1 MTPSHPSSTER
12 KTIAV
17 LGAQVSRVWNAE
29 FMAGVLDAAKAR
41 EANVV
46 YFVGGKPSALFT
58 PNKEVSRS
66 YGLYDLVK
74 PDQFDGVLLSAD
86 LAHGASRKE
95 LEEFCR
101 TFAAL
106 PVVSFA
112 IPLEGITSFLA
123 DNEGG
128 MRALIRHLIEEHG
141 YKRIA
146 FIRGPQG
153 QVEAEQRFHAYREE
167 LKAHHIPFDE
177 RLVAQGDYTPES
189 GRAAARIL
197 LEKAGGRLQAIAASN
212 DRMAFG
218 ALEVLQQLGIRVP
231 DSMAL
236 TGFDDVSEA
245 QSIGVPLTTVHQS
258 FYAIGRSACEALLKR
273 IHGEQVEAVNILPA
287 TLVVR
292 WSCGCLPESIQ
303 RAVVLPRE
311 VAHTGRLE
319 NKREAAIRALF
330 GAAGI
335 PENDPFKARFVDV
348 FGRTWDVFLASL
360 RENDKSDA
368 FLKMIQT
375 SMETLQENGYDF
387 TDWHNFISTFRKYA
401 LGGITSN
408 TDTLRAENL
417 FQQARMLVGEL
428 SQRAQAYRRLQ
439 LERQEETLS
448 NFSFSM
454 APVMRLEE
462 MSEAIKRQFPSLG
475 LKRWYVM
482 YSSDIHAPGSVSQPL
497 PESSRLLLRYE
508 RNKFDIAQG
517 DPSPVTGRLVP
528 GGQAADDHRYD
539 AVVMPLA
546 LAGNRFGFMWTEIGP
561 RDWDVYIRVKNLVSS
576 ALLRIMLVRQR
587 EQAQQEVERLLR
599 EARER
604 ALELA
609 RARDAAEKAAAQNA
623 KLLAVEQERRRSAEA
638 LARSSRQLS
647 TLTTLEKL
655 PQQILDQLR
664 EVLPY
669 DRAVLFMED
678 VNGVPQI
685 RAQRGMPANAES
697 GEFRLKF
704 KGADFYRTVSRKG
717 ETLIVND
724 VNSAEGWSQPA
735 WLPLD
740 RAWMGAPL
748 YSKGS
753 VTGLLAL
760 SRASHIFSED
770 DALLATTFA
779 LQATV
784 ALENARLYDEVT
796 GINQMMERMVAERVE
811 ELHNAYNTLAQ
822 HDKNKSAFI
831 KVAAHELR
839 TPLTVIKGYL
849 GMLKGDRTVQANP
862 MLVQALNGV
871 AQGTNRL
878 HQIVN
883 SMLDAARLESQVVNP
898 HFESVSLGLILRLI
912 HKDYA
917 DDLAARR
924 LTFTLDDAIKD
935 IPPLWADPDLLKK
948 ALDHI
953 IVNAIK
959 FTPDGGSITVT
970 ARVVEDAKQG
980 AMAELCV
987 KDTGIGIAPEHHKI
1001 IFEKLY
1007 QLGRVDLHSS
1017 SRTNFKGGGAGLGL
1031 AVASGIVKAFKGS
1044 IWVESEG
1051 YDEEKLPGSSFF
1063 IRLPLAK
1070 EQIPYL

>member
-1 MTPSHPSSTER
+1 MTQPPRPPNER

-41 EANVV
+41 DVNVV
-46 YFVGGKPSALFT
+46 YFVGGKPIAFPA
-58 PNKEVSRS
+58 PNKKEASRS
-66 YGLYDLVK
+66 YGLYDLVQ
-74 PDQFDGVLLSAD
+74 PAQFDGALLSAD
-86 LAHGASRKE
+86 LGHGTSPKE

-101 TFAAL
+101 AFATL

-112 IPLEGITSFLA
+112 IPAEGIPSFLA

-153 QVEAEQRFHAYREE
+153 QVEAEQRFNAYREE
-167 LKAHHIPFDE
+167 LKAHHIRFDE
-177 RLVAQGDYTPES
+177 SLILDGDYTPES
-189 GRAAARIL
+189 GRAAVRAVL
-197 LEKAGGRLQAIAASN
+197 DAHGSRLQAIAASN

-218 ALEVLQQLGIRVP
+218 ALEVLQQRGIHVP
-231 DSMAL
+231 DGIAL

-258 FYAIGRSACEALLKR
+258 FYEIGRQAFEALLKR
-273 IHGEQVEAVNILPA
+273 INGEYVQAVNVLPA
-287 TLVVR
+287 DLVVR

-319 NKREAAIRALF
+319 NKRDAAIRALF

-335 PENDPFKARFVDV
+335 PENDPFKDRFVDV
-348 FGRTWDVFLASL
+348 FGRAWDVFLASL

-375 SMETLQENGYDF
+375 SMETLQQNGHDF

-408 TDTLRAENL
+408 TAMLRAENL

-428 SQRAQAYRRLQ
+428 SQRAQAYRRLL
-439 LERQEETLS
+439 LERQEEALN

-462 MSEAIKRQFPSLG
+462 LSDAIKRQFPNLG
-475 LKRWYVM
+475 LERWHVM
-482 YSSDIHAPGSVSQPL
+482 YQSDINAPGSVSL
-497 PESSRLLLRYE
+497 LESYRLLLRYD
-508 RNKFDIAQG
+508 RGKFDISQG
-517 DPSPVTGRLVP
+517 HPSLATGRLVP
-528 GGQAADDHRYD
+528 RGELAEDHRCD
-539 AVVMPLA
+539 AVVMPLS
-546 LAGNRFGFMWTEIGP
+546 LASNRFGFMWAEIGP
-561 RDWDVYIRVKNLVSS
+561 RDWDVYVRVKNLVSS
-576 ALLRIMLVRQR
+576 ALLRVMLARQR
-587 EQAQQEVERLLR
+587 EQAQKEVERLLG

-604 ALELA
+604 ASELA
-609 RARDAAEKAAAQNA
+609 KARDAAEKAAAQNA
-623 KLLAVEQERRRSAEA
+623 KLFAAEQERRRSAEA
-638 LARSSRQLS
+638 LARSSRRLSSLS
-647 TLTTLEKL
+647 TVEKL
-655 PQQILDQLR
+655 PQHIFEQLR
-664 EVLPY
+664 QVLPH
-669 DRAVLFMED
+669 DRGILFIED
-678 VNGVPQI
+678 VNGAPQI
-685 RAQRGMPANAES
+685 RAHQGMPAGAKME
-697 GEFRLKF
+697 EFQLRV
-704 KGADFYRTVSRKG
+704 KGADFYRAVARKG

-724 VNSAEGWSQPA
+724 VNTIEGWSQPA
-735 WLPLD
+735 WLAAD
-740 RAWMGAPL
+740 RAWLGAPL
-748 YSKGS
+748 YSKGNAIG
-753 VTGLLAL
+753 VLAL
-760 SRASHIFSED
+760 SRASQTFSEY

-779 LQATV
+779 MQATV

-796 GINQMMERMVAERVE
+796 GINQMMERMVAERVK
-811 ELHNAYNTLAQ
+811 ELNNAYNTLAQ

-849 GMLKGDRTVQANP
+849 GMLKGDRAIQANP
-862 MLVQALNGV
+862 MLVQALDGV

-883 SMLDAARLESQVVNP
+883 SMLDAARLESQVFNP
-898 HFESVSLGLILRLI
+898 HLESVSLGLILRLI

-917 DDLAARR
+917 DDLSARS

-948 ALDHI
+948 ALDHV

-959 FTPDGGSITVT
+959 FTPDGGAITVA

-980 AMAELCV
+980 GMAELCV

-1007 QLGRVDLHSS
+1007 QLGTVDLHSS

-1051 YDEEKLPGSSFF
+1051 CDEEKLPGSSFF

-1070 EQIPYL
+1070 E